1 MMSNLKEPYNLI
13 ISGVGG
19 QGNILASGLAALA
32 GTTAGFKVVVGETYG
47 ASQRGGSVMS
57 HVRLSSEKEYGPL
70 VPYGQA
76 DVIVGFEPLE
86 ALRVASKYAHP
97 DTVVIVNTTPVY
109 PVSVIMKETDYP
121 EVASILNGLSS
132 LAGRVYTLDAT
143 ALAREA
149 GDPRAQNIVM
159 INALASCP
167 GLPLERRYFEEA
179 LHEFLAGAGGEQRE
193 TNRRAFELKV
203 ELVETMNP

>member
-1 MMSNLKEPYNLI
+1 MSNPKEPYNLI

-32 GTTAGFKVVVGETYG
+32 ATAAGFNVVVGETYG

-57 HVRLSSEKEYGPL
+57 HIRLSAEKEYGPL

-86 ALRVASKYAHP
+86 ALRVASKYAHAE
-97 DTVVIVNTTPVY
+97 TVVIVNTTPVY

-121 EVASILNGLSS
+121 EVVTILDGLRS

-159 INALASCP
+159 INALAACP
-167 GLPLERRYFEEA
+167 GLPLARRYFEEA
-179 LHEFLAGAGGEQRE
+179 LEDFLSGAGSEQRE
-193 TNRRAFELKV
+193 TNRRAFGLTVVLSEAK
-203 ELVETMNP
+203 